1 MRKSLATL
9 AFLLVL
15 LLPVLAIGQAS
26 PFLVLS
32 TRIPLA
38 NVDSL

>member
-9 AFLLVL
+9 AFLLF

-38 NVDSL
+38 NVDGL